1 MFRTL
6 NRLLW
11 GVAFVPLVAAAL
23 PAQQRP
29 TPEQAQILLQTRPD
43 LVAQLRERLRASG
56 MTPDQV
62 RARLRAEGYPD
73 NLLDAY
79 LQDGAAGEDAVPGSD
94 VFDAIRALGISD
106 SLALDSLRNLPLDSL
121 EDMAVV
127 RRFEEQ
133 ELICREIPVDSLT
146 PSDILADT
154 LRRDTLFLEE
164 PEERRDRLRRAREP
178 RLVCRPRFG
187 PDDAPPDSGMTIFGM
202 ELFERRRNVF
212 DPNVSGPVDA
222 NYQLGPGDRLVL
234 ILTGDVE
241 AAHTLDVTRE
251 GFVVIP
257 QVGQI
262 FVANLTLAQ
271 LEDVLYTRLGRVYSG
286 IRRGGGTTRFS
297 VSVARLRTVQVYVA
311 GEVQRPGAYRVSG
324 AGTALTAL
332 FAAGGPTDNGSL
344 RRVEVRR
351 GGELVGV
358 LDVYDYLLRGDGSR
372 DQRLQS
378 GDVVFVTVHG
388 PRVRVVGE
396 VVRPATYEIAEGETL
411 ASIIQAA
418 GGFKPTAS
426 RQRVHVERILPP
438 ELRGESGRERIE
450 LDVSGDSLATGSA
463 ARVAAGDVVRV
474 LPISER
480 VRRRITVTGNVWSPG
495 AQGFTPGMRLSDAIA
510 RAGGPKPDVYL
521 GRVLITRM
529 RPDSMR
535 VQLRAELRD
544 TSGAPVEDIALQ
556 EDDEIRIFSVG
567 EFRTQRYVS
576 IGGAVRKSGRVPYR
590 EGMTMRDLVLLA
602 GGLEEDAYLA
612 EAEIARL
619 PENRAG
625 GVTATTVR
633 VPLDSSY
640 LFARGTNGDYVGP
653 PGLPAASGSAPDI
666 VLQPYD
672 NVLIMRAPEFMLPRT
687 VFVTGEVKYPGRYS
701 LEKRTERL
709 RDVIERAGGLTN
721 TAYLDGVVFYRKQ
734 RATGRIG
741 VDLRSVMRNER
752 HRDNLILQDGDSVF
766 LPTNSGVVHV
776 QGAVNS
782 PVGVAFVPGADL
794 KFYIRAAGGPSA
806 RADMKRAY
814 VTQPNGKV
822 ESMQVRPILPDGV
835 PEPRP
840 GSVVYVPERDPNAP
854 APNNTSLPVIAQILA
869 SLVTITAILV
879 SR

>member
-11 GVAFVPLVAAAL
+11 GIAFVPLIAAVL

-29 TPEQAQILLQTRPD
+29 TPEQARILLQTRPD
-43 LVAQLRERLRASG
+43 LVAQLRDRLRTSG

-62 RARLRAEGYPD
+62 RARLRAEGYPED
-73 NLLDAY
+73 LLDAY
-79 LQDGAAGEDAVPGSD
+79 LEDGMPTPDGVPSSD
-94 VFDAIRALGISD
+94 VFDAMRALGISD
-106 SLALDSLRNLPLDSL
+106 SLAVDSLRNLPLDSL

-127 RRFEEQ
+127 RRFEDQ
-133 ELICREIPVDSLT
+133 ELICREIPADSLS

-164 PEERRDRLRRAREP
+164 AEERRQRLRLAREP
-178 RLVCRPRFG
+178 RLLCRPRFG
-187 PDDAPPDSGMTIFGM
+187 PDDAPPDSGMNIFGM

-212 DPNVSGPVDA
+212 DANVSGPVDA
-222 NYQLGPGDRLVL
+222 NYRLGPGDRLVL

-241 AAHTLDVTRE
+241 DAHTLDVTRE

-262 FVANLTLAQ
+262 YVANLTLSQ
-271 LEDVLYTRLGRVYSG
+271 LEDLLYTRLGRVYSG
-286 IRRGGGTTRFS
+286 VRRGGGTTRFS

-311 GEVQRPGAYRVSG
+311 GEVERPGSYRVSG

-332 FAAGGPTDNGSL
+332 FAAGGPTENGSL

-351 GGELVGV
+351 GGQLVGV
-358 LDVYDYLLRGDGSR
+358 LDAYDYLLHGDGSR

-396 VVRPATYEIAEGETL
+396 VVRPATYEAAEGETL
-411 ASIIQAA
+411 ASVIQAA
-418 GGFKPTAS
+418 GGFKPTAL

-438 ELRGESGRERIE
+438 ELRDQSGRERIE
-450 LDVSGDSLATGSA
+450 LDVNGDSLASGSA
-463 ARVAAGDVVRV
+463 ARVVAGDVVRV

-480 VRRRITVTGNVWSPG
+480 VRRRIMVAGNVWSPG
-495 AQGFTPGMRLSDAIA
+495 AQGFSPGMRLSDAIA

-529 RPDSMR
+529 RPDSTR
-535 VQLRAELRD
+535 LQLRTALRD

-567 EFRTQRYVS
+567 EFRTERYVAIS
-576 IGGAVRKSGRVPYR
+576 GAVRKSGRVPYR

-653 PGLPAASGSAPDI
+653 PGLPAAGGSAPDV

-672 NVLIMRAPEFMLPRT
+672 NVLIMRAPEFMLQRT
-687 VFVTGEVKYPGRYS
+687 VVLAGEVKYPGRYS
-701 LEKRTERL
+701 LERRTERL
-709 RDVIERAGGLTN
+709 RDVIERAGGLTG
-721 TAYLDGVVFYRKQ
+721 TAYPDGVVFYRKQ
-734 RATGRIG
+734 DRTGRIG
-741 VDLRSVMRNER
+741 IDLRSVMRNER
-752 HRDNLILQDGDSVF
+752 HRDNLVLQDGDSVF
-766 LPTNSGVVHV
+766 LPRYSGIVHV
-776 QGAVNS
+776 QGAVNA
-782 PVGVAFVPGADL
+782 PVGVAYVPGEDL
-794 KFYIRAAGGPSA
+794 KFYVRAAGGPAA

-822 ESMQVRPILPDGV
+822 ESMQVRMLLPDGV

-840 GSVVYVPERDPNAP
+840 GSVVYVPEKDASAP
-854 APNNTSLPVIAQILA
+854 AGQNTNLVIVSQIVA
-869 SLVTITAILV
+869 SLVTIVAILIN
-879 SR
+879 R